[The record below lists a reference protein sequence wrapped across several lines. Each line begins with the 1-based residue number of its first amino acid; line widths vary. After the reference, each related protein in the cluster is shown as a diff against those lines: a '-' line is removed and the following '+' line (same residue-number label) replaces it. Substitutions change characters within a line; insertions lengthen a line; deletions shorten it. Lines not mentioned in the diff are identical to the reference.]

1 MNASSE
7 SGLCAALISRVFP
20 AELLIRTEPP
30 TWSNSTEYSVLRS
43 PPTTRSSKRPLE
55 PSRRGCCN
63 HHFHHFSEKEWRQ
76 SERDCSLPASGH
88 DRQPRN
94 SCREQNHL
102 RNHAAN

>member
-7 SGLCAALISRVFP
+7 SGLCATLISRVFP

-30 TWSNSTEYSVLRS
+30 TWSNSTEYSVLQS

-63 HHFHHFSEKEWRQ
+63 HHFHNFSEKEWRQ
-76 SERDCSLPASGH
+76 TERDRSLPTSRYDG
-88 DRQPRN
+88 QPRDSRGEEN
-94 SCREQNHL
+94 QF